1 MLFTSPDLE
10 PLDTEVIE
18 GVLELRR
25 SLRHGLA
32 VRRQWVG
39 VLRRVTLAQAIRSS
53 NSIEGYRV
61 SAEDAMAAVEHT
73 DPLEAAEDAEAAVA
87 WEATI
92 AYRRAVTYVLNLHDD
107 PHFAFDPVLLKSLH
121 FMLVEYDL
129 DAMPGRWRPGPVFVN
144 DTATGGIVYEGP
156 EADLVPGLIGELVDV
171 LASGDEPAMVRGA
184 MAHLNLA
191 MIHPFKDGNGRMA
204 RVMQSLVLARE
215 GILAP
220 EFCSIE
226 EYLGRF
232 TRDYYDVLASV
243 GGGHWQPER
252 DARAWLRFC
261 LTAHYRQA
269 RVLLRRI
276 DEAARLYEAIDER
289 LDAHGLPDRAA
300 APLFLAA
307 GGYRITNESY
317 RTTADVSGNTA
328 TRDLRALLDAGLLAA
343 HGEKRGRHYTASADL
358 ADLGRHAAA
367 GLRTAERVD
376 PYRDPLLMGDPYAQP
391 SLLDG

>member
-1 MLFTSPDLE
+1 MLFATPELQ
-10 PLDTEVIE
+10 PLDAEVIE

-32 VRRQWVG
+32 VRRRWVG

-61 SAEDAMAAVEHT
+61 SAEDAMAAVDLAE
-73 DPLEAAEDAEAAVA
+73 PVEADEDAVA
-87 WEATI
+87 WEATV
-92 AYRRAVTYVLNLHDD
+92 ACRRAMTYVLNLHDD
-107 PHFAFDPVLLKSLH
+107 PHFAFDPALLKSLH

-144 DTATGGIVYEGP
+144 DTATGDIVYEGP
-156 EADLVPGLIGELVDV
+156 EADLVPGLINELVDV
-171 LASGDEPAMVRGA
+171 LEDGAGPALVRGA
-184 MAHLNLA
+184 MAHLNLV
-191 MIHPFKDGNGRMA
+191 MIHPYKDGNGRMA
-204 RVMQSLVLARE
+204 RVLQSLVLARE
-215 GILAP
+215 GMLAP

-243 GGGHWQPER
+243 GDGHWQPER

-289 LDAHGLPDRAA
+289 LQQRGLPDRAA

-307 GGYRITNESY
+307 SGYRVTNESY
-317 RTTADVSGNTA
+317 RTAAEVSGNTA

-343 HGEKRGRHYTASADL
+343 HGEKRGRHYTASDEL
-358 ADLGRHAAA
+358 SILGREAAA
-367 GLRTAERVD
+367 GVRTEERVD
-376 PYRDPLLMGDPYAQP
+376 PYRDPVLMGDPYAQP